1 MNHEFGSLG
10 NKLAV
15 DSVLYTTLYSHSDG
29 LIHFVAYDFTNSLFA
44 KISLDRSHFL
54 FC

>member
-15 DSVLYTTLYSHSDG
+15 DRMLYTTFYSHSNG
-29 LIHFVAYDFTNSLFA
+29 LIHLVAYDFTNSLFA